1 MNVISWKRLQ
11 RFAKRHPDALPAL
24 HRWHDGAKRAAWRN
38 IVDVRRVF
46 PRADAVGLLTV
57 FNIRGNRYRLIVR
70 IDYRWQVIFIKEVI
84 THGKYDKGG
93 WKQ

>member
-1 MNVISWKRLQ
+1 M
-11 RFAKRHPDALPAL
+11 
-24 HRWHDGAKRAAWRN
+24 HRWHDAAKRAAWRN
-38 IVDVRRVF
+38 IIDVRREF
-46 PRADAVGLLTV
+46 PHADAVGPVTV